1 MTTEITATIA
11 LHYGRNGIVRF
22 KFIERLIRSLQHK
35 NSSALVLIDG
45 TPSCIVNDGDRITAT
60 PLPTDAFRARQ
71 FCAELSTQ
79 LAELPAEVR
88 SLIS

>member
-1 MTTEITATIA
+1 MNTIA
-11 LHYGRNGIVRF
+11 LHYGRNSQTRF
-22 KFIERLIRSLQHK
+22 ESADRLIRSLQHR

-71 FCAELSTQ
+71 FCAELSTK

>member
-1 MTTEITATIA
+1 MTIA

-22 KFIERLIRSLQHK
+22 KSTDRLIRSLQHR

-45 TPSCIVNDGDRITAT
+45 TPSSVVNDGDRITAA
-60 PLPTDAFRARQ
+60 PLPSKTFRDRQ
-71 FCAELSTQ
+71 FNAELSTQ

-88 SLIS
+88 SIIA

>member
-1 MTTEITATIA
+1 MTTIA

-22 KFIERLIRSLQHK
+22 KSTDRLIRSLQHK

-45 TPSCIVNDGDRITAT
+45 TPSCIVNDGDRITAN
-60 PLPTDAFRARQ
+60 PLLSRTFRERQ
-71 FCAELSTQ
+71 FNAELSTQ

-88 SLIS
+88 SLIA

>member
-1 MTTEITATIA
+1 MTTIA

-22 KFIERLIRSLQHK
+22 KSTERLIRSLQHK

-45 TPSCIVNDGDRITAT
+45 TPSCIVNDGDRITAA
-60 PLPTDAFRARQ
+60 PLPARTFRDRQ
-71 FCAELSTQ
+71 FNAEMSTQ